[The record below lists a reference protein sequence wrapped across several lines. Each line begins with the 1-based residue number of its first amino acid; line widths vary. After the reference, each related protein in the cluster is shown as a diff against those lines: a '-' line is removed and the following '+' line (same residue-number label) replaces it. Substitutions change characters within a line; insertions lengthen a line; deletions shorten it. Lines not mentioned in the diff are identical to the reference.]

1 MTTGQYVSRDQ
12 ELCTSGESP
21 PGSAPLV
28 ESLPR
33 ILILAESSVRDW
45 ASAKIGS
52 TGEQLR
58 GDRPRTIVRNLEHG
72 PCVMTLNIIN
82 YNFCSIYHVAEYLTI
97 QKCVA
102 FV

>member
-1 MTTGQYVSRDQ
+1 MMTTGQYVSRDQ
-12 ELCTSGESP
+12 ELCSS
-21 PGSAPLV
+21 GSALLL

-33 ILILAESSVRDW
+33 ILTLAETSVRDW

-52 TGEQLR
+52 TGEHLR

-82 YNFCSIYHVAEYLTI
+82 CNFCYIYHVAEYLTI